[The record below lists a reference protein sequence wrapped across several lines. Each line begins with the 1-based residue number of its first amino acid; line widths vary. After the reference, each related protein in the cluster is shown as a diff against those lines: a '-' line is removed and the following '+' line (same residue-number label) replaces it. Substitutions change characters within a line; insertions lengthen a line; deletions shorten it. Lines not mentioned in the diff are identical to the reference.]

1 MLSILFLSLLLL
13 LLLSEPLSVSAEGRE
28 GVQIYVS
35 LIFFGMILTRLGHTD
50 GKKQP
55 KARIRR
61 KSKKDK
67 RAHADAQRRA
77 ILCAIRY
84 LIPRATLLVECD
96 RDVLG
101 ILPPIR
107 AGIRTSVLSA
117 LYALFSLL
125 LERVELSPID
135 TASSS
140 SPPVRATVRVSLL
153 DALIAAWLFASAY
166 IKRKDSLWHKR
177 K

>member
-28 GVQIYVS
+28 GVRIYVR

-55 KARIRR
+55 KARIKR